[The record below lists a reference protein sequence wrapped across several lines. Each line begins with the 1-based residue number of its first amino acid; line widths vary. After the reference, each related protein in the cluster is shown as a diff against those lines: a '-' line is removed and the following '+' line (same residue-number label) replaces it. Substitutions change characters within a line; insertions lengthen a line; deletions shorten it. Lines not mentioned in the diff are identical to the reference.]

1 LSSRGD
7 GTSPG
12 SEETTGSVFR
22 PPAILEALEA
32 EDVRYVV
39 IGGTGAAIGGASH
52 VTFDLDITPE
62 RSRDNLDRLAAALR
76 RLDARLAE
84 VPAEVAAAF
93 EPDVVTLDNRSLWTF
108 STKHGRLDVA
118 LEPSGTQGY
127 RDLRRGAQETEI
139 DGVRIVVASLE
150 DVIRSKEAANRE
162 RDRAVLPD
170 LRRTLELKRRRESGE

>member
-52 VTFDLDITPE
+52 VTDLDITP
-62 RSRDNLDRLAAALR
+62 
-76 RLDARLAE
+76 
-84 VPAEVAAAF
+84 V
-93 EPDVVTLDNRSLWTF
+93 WTF

-127 RDLRRGAQETEI
+127 KDLRRGAQETEI
-139 DGVRIVVASLE
+139 DGMRIVVASLE

-170 LRRTLELKRRRESGE
+170 LRRPLELKRRRESGA